1 MADQTKLIKRPQ
13 LDVEKLKQELPTMN
27 DFLNQKYGK
36 LGSVTREN
44 FNAEALAYYY
54 GELIKEKR
62 KEKKWTQQ
70 DLADKIGKER
80 SYIAK
85 IEQGKTDLQVS
96 NFIQIISAL
105 GLKLQI
111 V

>member
-36 LGSVTREN
+36 LGSATREN

-96 NFIQIISAL
+96 NFIQIISAF